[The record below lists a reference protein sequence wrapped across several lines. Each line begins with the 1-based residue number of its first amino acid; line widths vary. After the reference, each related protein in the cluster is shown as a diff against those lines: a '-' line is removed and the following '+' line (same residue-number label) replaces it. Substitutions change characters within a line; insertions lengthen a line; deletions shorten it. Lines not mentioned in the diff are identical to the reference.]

1 MLKAIATVGI
11 FTIVLVLTANS
22 ATFENRDNIE
32 YNYQITTNNQR
43 AYGRI
48 VSDATVYDICD
59 NACRFCEYGCD
70 LTLLKT
76 GQTIRVQR
84 DDHIAI
90 ENGIMEASGVGD

>member
-1 MLKAIATVGI
+1 MMKASATISI
-11 FTIVLVLTANS
+11 FYMFLLLTANA
-22 ATFENRDNIE
+22 ATLENRDDVE
-32 YNYQITTNNQR
+32 YNYQITANTMR

-48 VSDATVYDICD
+48 VSDAIVYDICD
-59 NACRFCEYGCD
+59 NACRFCDYGCD

-84 DDHIAI
+84 DDYITI